1 MNENKSENSVQEELR
16 KLNRAL
22 RTITAVNHSLVRAA
36 DEASLLRDLCRLM
49 VTEGGYRMAWIGYVI
64 KDEEKTIL
72 PIMWEGV
79 EDGYLTNVTISY
91 GENEFGMGPAGIAVR
106 TGSTAVFQDIKNDI
120 KNYEWKQNVLQR
132 GYAAIIALPLKNK
145 EEIFGIVGIIS
156 SNPDAFDKEETK
168 LLEQLANDLAYG
180 IISLRN
186 REQLKNLA
194 IHLENAREA
203 ERKRVAREIH
213 DELGQ
218 YLTGLT
224 MDITFLREMIEDGS
238 DKKKLLSKIDSAA
251 GLLETT
257 VKSVRRISS
266 ELRPAVLDSLGLLA
280 AIEWQA
286 EEFNNRMG
294 ITCEYFIT
302 VDYIDLPFE
311 VTTLVFRIL
320 QESLTN
326 AAKHSGASLVTIT
339 FGLENDYYQLEIKD
353 NGRGI
358 KKEDFEKK
366 NSFGLLGMRERAE
379 IFKGTIS
386 ITSEP
391 GKGTTISV
399 LIPAH
404 VNRSADHLAS
414 GDTDLTN
421 SIPSKA
427 KTTVDNLANRDSNMG
442 DSNPVYKND

>member
-1 MNENKSENSVQEELR
+1 
-16 KLNRAL
+16 
-22 RTITAVNHSLVRAA
+22 
-36 DEASLLRDLCRLM
+36 
-49 VTEGGYRMAWIGYVI
+49 
-64 KDEEKTIL
+64 
-72 PIMWEGV
+72 
-79 EDGYLTNVTISY
+79 
-91 GENEFGMGPAGIAVR
+91 
-106 TGSTAVFQDIKNDI
+106 
-120 KNYEWKQNVLQR
+120 
-132 GYAAIIALPLKNK
+132 
-145 EEIFGIVGIIS
+145 
-156 SNPDAFDKEETK
+156 
-168 LLEQLANDLAYG
+168 
-180 IISLRN
+180 
-186 REQLKNLA
+186 
-194 IHLENAREA
+194 
-203 ERKRVAREIH
+203 VAREIH

-224 MDITFLREMIEDGS
+224 MDITFLREMIEEGS
-238 DKKKLLSKIDSAA
+238 EKKKLLSKIDSAA

-302 VDYIDLPFE
+302 VDSIELPFE

-391 GKGTTISV
+391 GRGTTISV
-399 LIPAH
+399 LIP
-404 VNRSADHLAS
+404 VN
-414 GDTDLTN
+414 
-421 SIPSKA
+421 
-427 KTTVDNLANRDSNMG
+427 
-442 DSNPVYKND
+442 KND